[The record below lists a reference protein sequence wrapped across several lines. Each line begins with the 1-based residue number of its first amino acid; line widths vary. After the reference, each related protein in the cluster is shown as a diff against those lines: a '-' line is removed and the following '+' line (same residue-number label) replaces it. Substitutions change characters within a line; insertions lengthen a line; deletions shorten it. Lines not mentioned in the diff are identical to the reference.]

1 MSVSGNCNECGNP
14 WFNHPYDATID
25 RVVCPEPGHNHPG
38 QPLVRSFE
46 TGATRS
52 SDAGRY
58 DPEGFLSPLAIEQYC
73 IYMQKNQV
81 QPDGSVRSSDN
92 WQKGIPLD
100 TYMKG
105 MHRHLLH
112 LWCRHRGHPVQDPK
126 AAADKIDDLCALFFN
141 VQGMLHGLL
150 KQKGGAK

>member
-1 MSVSGNCNECGNP
+1 MTIGIDLATQAGAVYDPLTDTWVPVTRSPDPSG
-14 WFNHPYDATID
+14 
-25 RVVCPEPGHNHPG
+25 
-38 QPLVRSFE
+38 VRAFD

-58 DPEGFLSPLAIEQYC
+58 DPEGFLSPLAIERYC

-81 QPDGSVRSSDN
+81 QPDGSIRTSDN

-100 TYMKG
+100 AYMKG
-105 MHRHLLH
+105 MLRHTLH

-126 AAADKIDDLCALFFN
+126 AAADKVEDLCALLFN
-141 VQGMLHGLL
+141 VQGMLHELL
-150 KQKGGAK
+150 KKQGGAK